1 MHSVLCSSLAE
12 LASLAFRFYDHLF
25 MYLIFFIHSLINF
38 IMSKQVFGN
47 FVSTAVQSNQL
58 GEGSHAVRVYSIE
71 QTNSFLNS
79 DGSEKKEERL
89 WTNPSKQVLVKFCTA
104 DMKTWHTHRFQMD
117 AWRKADTLTKAE
129 LKSGKFEVAGRYAID
144 SKTRERIVDEEGV
157 AKCMNIINEFFNAL
171 KMVEGS
177 SDITPAILDAR
188 LLTIKIVNK
197 PYLDEEQLRI
207 TSFKMYKE
215 PVEKEDFTG

>member
-1 MHSVLCSSLAE
+1 
-12 LASLAFRFYDHLF
+12 

-38 IMSKQVFGN
+38 IMSNLLKGTSVHCFGS
-47 FVSTAVQSNQL
+47 FTSTAVQSNQL
-58 GEGSHAVRVYSIE
+58 GEGTHAVRVYSVE

-79 DGSEKKEERL
+79 DGSEKKEDRP
-89 WTNPSKQVLVKFCTA
+89 WSNPTRQVMIKFCTA
-104 DMKTWHTHRFQMD
+104 DMKLWHTHRAQLD
-117 AWRKADTLTKAE
+117 AWRKGDTLTKAE

-157 AKCMNIINEFFNAL
+157 AKCMSIINEFFNAL
-171 KMVEGS
+171 KMEEGS
-177 SDITPAILDAR
+177 SDITEAIADMR

-207 TSFKMYKE
+207 SRFSLYKE
-215 PVEKEDFTG
+215 PVEKEDFSG